1 MNLLQGATELIAAF
15 SDDPQGQRLLRLEF
29 PNEDGP
35 PSMMLA
41 NALVAEETVSRDFIF
56 TVEVLSDDARIPL
69 KPLMGKMVTISLVRD
84 DGSLRYFNGYVFAFR
99 MLKTDG
105 GFAFYEMVLK
115 PWLAFLRLRQDC
127 MAYQNL
133 TLTELFDQ
141 MFLNY
146 DQRDYRYD
154 LVSQA
159 PMLKLAVQYNES
171 DYNHFHRRLEAW
183 HGHYFY
189 EHRRDGHT
197 LVIGDDSTLADPI
210 DGDGVMDFQSQAG
223 ALEDDGV
230 SQWSPARRVGQ
241 GRVTLNS
248 YNFKI
253 AGSERPERDSMN
265 RQGDVASYEVY
276 EDTGGYGFKNY
287 QDGEAAAQRR
297 MEAIDA
303 RGQDFAARSNDRR
316 AEPRRSFKLAGHFS
330 GGYQPVGPGEPSG
343 DDVSEREYL
352 ILSVRHDASNNYQD
366 GKGAASYYENTFTCL
381 RKSIPWRPQ
390 RGFNSRDV
398 RIHGIQSARVVGP
411 QGEEIHTDEFGRV
424 RVRFQWD
431 RKGKSDQASSPMVRV
446 MTGWAGARYGQ
457 MHIPR
462 IGQEVIVMFIDGN
475 CDRPMIIGSAYNDS
489 NMPPWELPA
498 NKTQSG
504 ILTRSTRGGNR
515 ETANALRFEDKKGA
529 EEVWLHAERDLR
541 GEVERNESHT
551 VGNDRRKTVAHDET
565 VEVKH
570 DRTETVGNDEKIT
583 VHGKRGERVDHDE
596 EIDIGENRTESVGG
610 NESIAIAGGKIE
622 QVTMAKAELIGLAK
636 TLDIGGAYGVA
647 VGAMMHTLVGD
658 SQFTKVIAGKSTE
671 VGTTYSIDA
680 GSALEIVVGAASLHM
695 SADGAVTIKGSSI
708 DIGASGPVRIN
719 GKDVDLN

>member
-1 MNLLQGATELIAAF
+1 MNLLQGATELLAAF

-29 PNEDGP
+29 PRNDGP
-35 PSMMLA
+35 QSMMLA
-41 NALVAEETVSRDFIF
+41 NSLVAEEAVSCDFTF
-56 TVEVLSDDARIPL
+56 TVEVLSDDAHIPL
-69 KPLMGKMVTISLVRD
+69 KALMGKMVTISLVRD

-99 MLKTDG
+99 MLRTDG
-105 GFAFYEMVLK
+105 GFAFYEMVLQ

-133 TLTELFDQ
+133 TLTELFEQ

-146 DQRDYRYD
+146 LERDYSYHIIT
-154 LVSQA
+154 QA
-159 PMLKLAVQYNES
+159 PMLTLAVQYNET

-197 LVIGDDSTLADPI
+197 LVIGDNSTLAEPI
-210 DGDGVMDFQSQAG
+210 DGDGEMAFQSQAG
-223 ALEDDGV
+223 SMEDDGV
-230 SQWSPARRVGQ
+230 RQWSPARRVGQ

-253 AGSERPERDSMN
+253 ARSERPDRDSMN
-265 RQGDVASYEVY
+265 RQGDVASYELY

-287 QDGEAAAQRR
+287 QDGETAAQRR

-303 RGQDFAARSNDRR
+303 QGQDFAGAGNDRR
-316 AEPRRSFKLAGHFS
+316 AEPRRSFKLSGHFS
-330 GGYQPVGPGEPSG
+330 GGYRPAGNGKPGY
-343 DDVSEREYL
+343 DLSERDYL
-352 ILSVRHDASNNYQD
+352 ILSVRHQASNNYQD
-366 GKGAASYYENTFTCL
+366 GKGAASHYKNTFTCL
-381 RKSIPWRPQ
+381 RKTIPWRPP
-390 RGFNSRDV
+390 RGFNSSDV

-431 RKGKSDQASSPMVRV
+431 HTEKSDQASSPMVRV
-446 MTGWAGARYGQ
+446 MTGWAGSRYGQ

-475 CDRPMIIGSAYNDS
+475 CDRPMIIGSAYNAS

-515 ETANALRFEDKKGA
+515 ETANALRFEDRKGA

-551 VGNDRRKTVAHDET
+551 VGNDRRKTVGHDET

-570 DRTETVGNDEKIT
+570 DRTETVGNDENIT

-596 EIDIGENRTESVGG
+596 EIDIGENRSESVGG
-610 NESIAIAGGKIE
+610 NESVAIGGTKLE
-622 QVTMAKAELIGLAK
+622 RVALAKAELISLEK

-647 VGAMMHTLVGD
+647 VGAIMNTLVGD
-658 SQFTKVIAGKSTE
+658 SQFTEVIAGKSTK

-680 GSALEIVVGAASLHM
+680 GSALEIVVGAASLRL
-695 SADGAVTIKGSSI
+695 SADGTVTIKGSSI
-708 DIGASGPVRIN
+708 EIGASGPVRIN
-719 GKDVDLN
+719 GKDVDIN